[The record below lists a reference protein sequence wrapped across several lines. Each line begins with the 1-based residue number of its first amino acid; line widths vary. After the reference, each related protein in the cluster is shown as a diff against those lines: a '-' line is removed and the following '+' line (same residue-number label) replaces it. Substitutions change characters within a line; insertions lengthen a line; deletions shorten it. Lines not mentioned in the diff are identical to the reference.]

1 MADVMIRALFQNI
14 IGSGGAVSS
23 HSYDTFPTDDSITVT
38 TSTTTNSLAGTT
50 WGILVASVGSADVW
64 SYGMH
69 IWDLSATPM
78 DGKFLLATGAATAE
92 ATFASFPVTR
102 LDLGTAATLIEPSSN
117 WTIPFPVRIPNGT
130 RLGSNFRAV
139 GTVALTAET
148 VGMHIAGLA
157 G

>member
-1 MADVMIRALFQNI
+1 MADAMLRALFTNL
-14 IGSGGAVSS
+14 IGGGGAVSG
-23 HSYDTFPTDDSITVT
+23 HSYDTFPTDDSLIAT

-50 WGILVASVGSADVW
+50 WAILVASVGSADVW

-78 DGKFLLATGAATAE
+78 DAKFLLATGAATAE

-117 WTIPFPVRIPNGT
+117 WTVPFPVRIPGGT
-130 RLGSNFRAV
+130 RLASNFRAV

>member
-1 MADVMIRALFQNI
+1 MADAMLRALFTNL
-14 IGSGGAVSS
+14 IGGGGAVSG
-23 HSYDTFPTDDSITVT
+23 HSYDTFPTDDSLTAT
-38 TSTTTNSLAGTT
+38 TSTTTNSLNGTT
-50 WGILVASVGSADVW
+50 WAILVASVGSADVW

-78 DGKFLLATGAATAE
+78 DAKFLLATGAITAE

-102 LDLGTAATLIEPSSN
+102 LDLGTAGSLIEPFSN
-117 WTIPFPVRIPNGT
+117 WTVPFPVRIPGGT
-130 RLGSNFRAV
+130 RLASNFRAV

>member
-102 LDLGTAATLIEPSSN
+102 LDLGTAGTLIEPSSN
-117 WTIPFPVRIPNGT
+117 WTVPFPVRIPSGT